1 MARPKKDEVDKL
13 TEVMHFRVSKKVR
26 DAFIQKHI
34 ESNLTISEFLRELLD
49 DKNEKVTIIAKERK
63 EKTPLDVRRVVF
75 LANKTSN
82 NINQLAHKVNSHHM
96 AGLVNDKLYEDIL
109 RSLCFTNEI
118 LSGFIREVN

>member
-26 DAFIQKHI
+26 DAFTQKHI

-63 EKTPLDVRRVVF
+63 EKIPLDVRRVVF